1 VTYRV
6 LWPAMRWPDGG
17 EIEQASLGSL
27 ARAEFCTGFGAVSD
41 EQWANCDAVVSYA
54 DVPEPYRSRMQRCR
68 VFVTPSVGFDRID
81 IAYWGE
87 RGVPVCNVP
96 DYGTMEVADHAIALM
111 LSLMKGITFHTR
123 ELKADARG
131 NWRPALNPFGKRLSA
146 CVFGVVGL
154 GRIGTAAA
162 LRAKAF
168 GMDVVFFDPYLENGR
183 DLALGIRRA
192 VTLTDLF
199 ARSDVVSLHLPLS
212 AETRNLIDAGVLGHS
227 KPGLILINTARG
239 PLVDLDA
246 LQEALRSGRVQ
257 AAGLDVLPTEPPDP
271 DHPLI
276 AAWMAGESWVD
287 HRLLITPHS
296 AFFTPESVYDM
307 RYKGGEV
314 ALAYLHEGRLQ
325 NCVNARYL
333 RPDVPM
339 APG

>member
-1 VTYRV
+1 MTFRV

-17 EIEQASLGSL
+17 GIEQASLGSL
-27 ARAEFCTGFGAVSD
+27 GQAEFCTGFDTVTED
-41 EQWANCDAVVSYA
+41 QWANCDAVVCYM
-54 DVPEPYRSRMQRCR
+54 DVPEPYRSRMRRCR

-81 IAYWGE
+81 LAYWGA

-123 ELKADARG
+123 ELKANPRG

-183 DLALGIRRA
+183 DLALGIRRVRSLA
-192 VTLTDLF
+192 DLF
-199 ARSDVVSLHLPLS
+199 AQSDVVSLHLPLS
-212 AETRNLIDAGVLGHS
+212 AETRNVIDAEVLSHS

-246 LQEALRSGRVQ
+246 LHDALREDRVQ
-257 AAGLDVLPTEPPDP
+257 AAGLDVLPDEPADP
-271 DHPLI
+271 EHPLI
-276 AAWMAGESWVD
+276 KAWAADEPWVD
-287 HRLLITPHS
+287 HRLVITPHS

-307 RYKGGEV
+307 RFKGGEV
-314 ALAYLHEGRLQ
+314 AIAYLNEGRLQ
-325 NCVNARYL
+325 NCVNGRYL
-333 RPDVPM
+333 ATV
-339 APG
+339 AAAAG